1 MAAVGGQPGLF
12 HVAIHIGVAQLPVGA
27 AAVEA
32 LAGGPAGIDQ
42 GKVAQA
48 PLGQRIEAA
57 AIPGRI
63 VGEGLAQAEQKQAV
77 VGGGAGRAA
86 NTTNPLGALGLQHR
100 PVVRLLRPHRPA
112 VDQRRPLHA
121 K

>member
-27 AAVEA
+27 TAVEA